1 MEWEKEMVNH
11 IYTSNIVWNII
22 SRAHTITN
30 EEKKSEKWN
39 ALVLRERQMNELRD
53 QQQQQKSIK
62 NKDSSLNNLI
72 YNLQFYCTQRKQTY
86 M

>member
-1 MEWEKEMVNH
+1 MKKTKKEN
-11 IYTSNIVWNII
+11 
-22 SRAHTITN
+22 
-30 EEKKSEKWN
+30 EKWN
-39 ALVLRERQMNELRD
+39 ALVLRERQINELRE
-53 QQQQQKSIK
+53 QKKKKRSIK